1 MAHSR
6 DTLLYLVRHGETD
19 WNRERRLQG
28 TLDVPLNDTGIAQ
41 ARQLASHFA
50 ALPIACVA
58 SSPLIRSAATAAL
71 LANACRCPLRI
82 DARLREIDH
91 GSWSGLTM
99 AEIARRFP
107 SLVENQQLTS
117 EAFDVSGG
125 ECLLDVFR
133 RVSDLLAD
141 LLSWHEGQSVVV
153 VGHGVTLAVMS
164 RAAHAGDPARFDA
177 HLPPNA
183 AGVVLTFSQR
193 QLIDSRPVVSALV
206 EMPQ

>member
-1 MAHSR
+1 MMR
-6 DTLLYLVRHGETD
+6 GQDTLLYLVRHGETD

-28 TLDVPLNDTGIAQ
+28 TLEVPLNGTGIAQ
-41 ARQLASHFA
+41 ARQLAGHFT
-50 ALPIACVA
+50 ALPIACVT
-58 SSPLIRSAATAAL
+58 SSPLIRSSATAEV
-71 LANACRCPLRI
+71 LAKARGCPLRI

-107 SLVENQQLTS
+107 SLVENDQLTS

-125 ECLLDVFR
+125 ESLLEVSR
-133 RVSDLLAD
+133 RVSDVLAD
-141 LLSWHEGQSVVV
+141 LLSWHDGQSVVV

-164 RAAHAGDPARFDA
+164 CAAHAVDPARFDA
-177 HLPPNA
+177 HMPRNA
-183 AGVVLTFSQR
+183 AGVVLTFSER
-193 QLIDSRPVVSALV
+193 RLIDSQPVVSAPM